1 AALVEEAARETLQ
14 PPASAQGR
22 PRPWLLAGAGIAAAA
37 VVMIAAAALWP
48 RADVPT
54 DAAALAGGTALD
66 GQVAS
71 TTQAGTVAQGSDG
84 SIVAAPLADGDNVGP
99 SPAITADAAGLASR
113 IGAASSGSA
122 RDGAW
127 QALLAAWDLPHTA
140 EDARAASG
148 CAAMLAPGTYCVSAT
163 AHLDR
168 LAAIGRPALLQLES
182 DGGQAWALLQGSDGH
197 RARL

>member
-1 AALVEEAARETLQ
+1 
-14 PPASAQGR
+14 
-22 PRPWLLAGAGIAAAA
+22 
-37 VVMIAAAALWP
+37 IAAAALWP

-71 TTQAGTVAQGSDG
+71 TTHAGTLAQRSDG
-84 SIVAAPLADGDNVGP
+84 TVVAAPPADGDHVGP
-99 SPAITADAAGLASR
+99 APAIPAHAAGLASR
-113 IGAASSGSA
+113 IGAAANGNA

-127 QALLAAWDLPHTA
+127 QALLATWALPRTVD
-140 EDARAASG
+140 DARAASG

-168 LAAIGRPALLQLES
+168 LAAIGRPALLQL
-182 DGGQAWALLQGSDGH
+182 
-197 RARL
+197 